1 MSFNKSSVDAVDVFF
16 LTNGFLGKRLENY
29 NERDGFEAIDYVQ
42 VFSYDSSGTNS
53 NARYDVDDTRL
64 GNNFVRARYKAGDN
78 GSDYAVAIEIFTTD
92 NKDSWTIIFTNTN
105 GLSCGLVGGEQ
116 GLIFK

>member
-1 MSFNKSSVDAVDVFF
+1 MKYILIILLFFIITISFSNPNVQQFILSTKYTCASHVY
-16 LTNGFLGKRLENY
+16 LTNDLKNNHKQQRLAWGVSTQ
-29 NERDGFEAIDYVQ
+29 NE
-42 VFSYDSSGTNS
+42 
-53 NARYDVDDTRL
+53 L
-64 GNNFVRARYKAGDN
+64 
-78 GSDYAVAIEIFTTD
+78 IEIFTTD

>member
-1 MSFNKSSVDAVDVFF
+1 MKYILIILLFFITTVSFSNPNIKQFSLSTKYICASHDYLIND
-16 LTNGFLGKRLENY
+16 LKINHKKERLAWGVSTQ
-29 NERDGFEAIDYVQ
+29 NE
-42 VFSYDSSGTNS
+42 
-53 NARYDVDDTRL
+53 L
-64 GNNFVRARYKAGDN
+64 
-78 GSDYAVAIEIFTTD
+78 IEIFTTD

>member
-1 MSFNKSSVDAVDVFF
+1 MFNNLFYQQNILVHLMII
-16 LTNGFLGKRLENY
+16 LTNDLKHRHKQQRLAWGVSTQ
-29 NERDGFEAIDYVQ
+29 NE
-42 VFSYDSSGTNS
+42 
-53 NARYDVDDTRL
+53 L
-64 GNNFVRARYKAGDN
+64 
-78 GSDYAVAIEIFTTD
+78 IEIFTTD

>member
-1 MSFNKSSVDAVDVFF
+1 MKYILIILLFFIVTVSFSNPNVQQFTLSTKYTCASHDYLIND
-16 LTNGFLGKRLENY
+16 LITRHKKERLAWGVSTQ
-29 NERDGFEAIDYVQ
+29 NE
-42 VFSYDSSGTNS
+42 
-53 NARYDVDDTRL
+53 L
-64 GNNFVRARYKAGDN
+64 
-78 GSDYAVAIEIFTTD
+78 IEIFTTD

>member
-1 MSFNKSSVDAVDVFF
+1 MKYILIILLFFITTISYTNPNIQRFNLSVVYTCASHDY
-16 LTNGFLGKRLENY
+16 LTNDLITRHKKERLAWGVSTQ
-29 NERDGFEAIDYVQ
+29 NE
-42 VFSYDSSGTNS
+42 
-53 NARYDVDDTRL
+53 L
-64 GNNFVRARYKAGDN
+64 
-78 GSDYAVAIEIFTTD
+78 IEIFTTN

>member
-1 MSFNKSSVDAVDVFF
+1 MKYILIILLFFITTISFSNPNIKQFHLSTIYIRASHDY
-16 LTNGFLGKRLENY
+16 LTNDLITRHKQQRLAWGVSTQ
-29 NERDGFEAIDYVQ
+29 NE
-42 VFSYDSSGTNS
+42 
-53 NARYDVDDTRL
+53 L
-64 GNNFVRARYKAGDN
+64 
-78 GSDYAVAIEIFTTD
+78 IEIFTTD

>member
-1 MSFNKSSVDAVDVFF
+1 MKYILITLLFF
-16 LTNGFLGKRLENY
+16 ITTISYTNPNVKQFTLSTTYTCATHKYLTNDLITRHKKERLAWGVSTR
-29 NERDGFEAIDYVQ
+29 NE
-42 VFSYDSSGTNS
+42 
-53 NARYDVDDTRL
+53 L
-64 GNNFVRARYKAGDN
+64 
-78 GSDYAVAIEIFTTD
+78 IEIFTTD

>member
-1 MSFNKSSVDAVDVFF
+1 MKYILILLLFF
-16 LTNGFLGKRLENY
+16 IITISYTNPNIQQFTLSTTYTCASHDYLTNDLIKRHKKNRLAWGVSTQ
-29 NERDGFEAIDYVQ
+29 NE
-42 VFSYDSSGTNS
+42 
-53 NARYDVDDTRL
+53 L
-64 GNNFVRARYKAGDN
+64 
-78 GSDYAVAIEIFTTD
+78 IEIFTTD

>member
-1 MSFNKSSVDAVDVFF
+1 MASTFTSRIRLNKQGD
-16 LTNGFLGKRLENY
+16 
-29 NERDGFEAIDYVQ
+29 
-42 VFSYDSSGTNS
+42 
-53 NARYDVDDTRL
+53 
-64 GNNFVRARYKAGDN
+64 GDN
-78 GSDYAVAIEIFTTD
+78 PNSWGVSTQNELIEIFATN

>member
-1 MSFNKSSVDAVDVFF
+1 MKYILIILLFFITTVSFSNPNIKQFYLSTKYTCASHDY
-16 LTNGFLGKRLENY
+16 LTNDLITRHKKERLAWGVSTQ
-29 NERDGFEAIDYVQ
+29 NE
-42 VFSYDSSGTNS
+42 
-53 NARYDVDDTRL
+53 L
-64 GNNFVRARYKAGDN
+64 
-78 GSDYAVAIEIFTTD
+78 IEIFTTD

>member
-1 MSFNKSSVDAVDVFF
+1 MIT
-16 LTNGFLGKRLENY
+16 LTNDFNHKQQRMGCCTQ
-29 NERDGFEAIDYVQ
+29 NE
-42 VFSYDSSGTNS
+42 
-53 NARYDVDDTRL
+53 L
-64 GNNFVRARYKAGDN
+64 
-78 GSDYAVAIEIFTTD
+78 IEIFTTD